1 MSTKG
6 AEHYRIAGYYPLP
19 PASQVP
25 FPGAKRNTRSVNE
38 GCGTLPDRGILPLPP
53 ASQVPFPGAKRNTR
67 SVNGGCGTLSDRGI
81 LPLPPAS
88 QVPFPLKG
96 EGSGMGSSFRKL
108 SPDLLQNKGSLLH
121 DLFIRE
127 SNYCAAQ
134 LNQDI
139 FTKRIIIGL
148 SQVNTSINL
157 NDQLRFRA
165 IKISN
170 KSMNDMLPAKS
181 ETIYLLFP
189 QRFPQQSLGFCWILP
204 HLSGRFNQSFFSL
217 SGNLFA
223 SIHSSPPLSSL
234 TCLLLLSY
242 SLNEG
247 CSERYHPTSEE
258 RKIPTSPPR
267 PAGTGTLRSPPT
279 RALRRA
285 AIPGAPYPPSGAQA
299 RRARSIQTLVRMKTP

>member
-1 MSTKG
+1 
-6 AEHYRIAGYYPLP
+6 
-19 PASQVP
+19 
-25 FPGAKRNTRSVNE
+25 
-38 GCGTLPDRGILPLPP
+38 
-53 ASQVPFPGAKRNTR
+53 
-67 SVNGGCGTLSDRGI
+67 
-81 LPLPPAS
+81 
-88 QVPFPLKG
+88 
-96 EGSGMGSSFRKL
+96 MGSSFRKL

-234 TCLLLLSY
+234 TCLLLPYYPLTEGAGKVLPHIRREENPYITPTPCRNWYTAKPANTSAAASSNPRRTLSPIW
-242 SLNEG
+242 
-247 CSERYHPTSEE
+247 RTSE
-258 RKIPTSPPR
+258 KSTINTV
-267 PAGTGTLRSPPT
+267 
-279 RALRRA
+279 
-285 AIPGAPYPPSGAQA
+285 
-299 RRARSIQTLVRMKTP
+299 LVRMKTP